1 MENFTKYLPWI
12 IGAIVL
18 LYVLRK
24 LTTKT
29 SFVPQTQFTQT
40 PQPDIYADARSKAFD
55 LLAGLG
61 IAQTQADVEKSRIAE
76 ASALERLRIGS
87 EEKINLSAIDY
98 QNRLASLNFFQRG
111 QDTQLQQSAIDR
123 YYSSRNTQSIVGS
136 ISQAL
141 SQIFG
146 ARSTSGNIYRTPP
159 IFSSFDTG
167 SFDTGGFGGF

>member
-1 MENFTKYLPWI
+1 MENFQKFLPWI
-12 IGAIVL
+12 IGAVVL
-18 LYVLRK
+18 VYVLRK

-29 SFVPQTQFTQT
+29 SLVPQTQFVQT
-40 PQPDIYADARSKAFD
+40 PQPDPYAESRAQAFN

-61 IAQTQADVEKSRIAE
+61 VAQTQADVEKARIA
-76 ASALERLRIGS
+76 S
-87 EEKINLSAIDY
+87 EEKINLSAVDF
-98 QNRLASLNFFQRG
+98 QNRLASLNFFQRN
-111 QDTQLQQSAIDR
+111 QDIQSQNAAIDR

-146 ARSTSGNIYRTPP
+146 ARSGSSGAIYRTPP
-159 IFSSFDTG
+159 IFSSYDTG

>member
-1 MENFTKYLPWI
+1 MENFQKFLPWI
-12 IGAIVL
+12 IGAVVL
-18 LYVLRK
+18 IYVLRK

-29 SFVPQTQFTQT
+29 SLVPQTQFVQT
-40 PQPDIYADARSKAFD
+40 PQPDPYAESRAQAFN

-61 IAQTQADVEKSRIAE
+61 VAQTQADVEKARIA
-76 ASALERLRIGS
+76 S
-87 EEKINLSAIDY
+87 EEKINLSAVDF
-98 QNRLASLNFFQRG
+98 QNRLASLNFFQRN
-111 QDTQLQQSAIDR
+111 QDIQSQNAAIDR

-146 ARSTSGNIYRTPP
+146 ARTGSSGTIYRTPP
-159 IFSSFDTG
+159 IFSSYDTG